1 MGLSASVEIP
11 FTKDELALY
20 RKLTIF
26 TKNEIRVVYRKFQS
40 LGTEEEPVTK
50 DSQLSRE
57 TLYKLKELNVN
68 PFKDRIVTVFSSK
81 KDETLSFEDFLD
93 MMSVFN
99 EKASKELKAE
109 YAFRMYDFDDD
120 GFIGSEDI
128 KEIINR
134 LTGKEKLQETDIE
147 LLIENIFDE
156 SDVDDDSKISYPEFE
171 NIVVDCPEMITR
183 FRFRL

>member
-1 MGLSASVEIP
+1 
-11 FTKDELALY
+11 
-20 RKLTIF
+20 
-26 TKNEIRVVYRKFQS
+26 
-40 LGTEEEPVTK
+40 
-50 DSQLSRE
+50 
-57 TLYKLKELNVN
+57 
-68 PFKDRIVTVFSSK
+68 
-81 KDETLSFEDFLD
+81 

-147 LLIENIFDE
+147 LLIENLFDE

-171 NIVVDCPEMITR
+171 NIVLDCPEMIT
-183 FRFRL
+183 